1 MLLESVSNWWSYFP
15 WRRKFQFQ
23 YLIEWSSEKVNLL
36 LSIGILLYFGVL
48 ITNMI
53 MKITN
58 KVILTVICRAIW
70 LSVTTQ
76 HACQYVL
83 SCWKMDKTYNFFTT
97 FHAKW
102 LSSHLSAL
110 HAQRMWKKLYFK
122 CLTLKMTLSEI
133 FIIIFVI
140 RISKYSSMSIDTQ

>member
-110 HAQRMWKKLYFK
+110 LRGARLFTRKECEKNCILNVWLWKWPCRKFS
-122 CLTLKMTLSEI
+122 LS
-133 FIIIFVI
+133 
-140 RISKYSSMSIDTQ
+140 YS